1 MTMNLQKKSQFR
13 LQGSGSAE
21 LAFAVVV
28 LASYFAMFSEM
39 KETDAIRLI
48 GMVLLGVG
56 YISIGIYGYD
66 FCLKKQS
73 FEWVV
78 LYFLVQIP
86 LGAFIIY
93 LGRGVSFSALL
104 LLPLAG
110 NAVVMVQG
118 YWLYAVNALIVFGYV
133 ISVRMHTGVWSD
145 VWASLPMILS
155 GLVYIMVF
163 TQMALDEEKSRRE
176 VERLVEKL
184 ETANIKLRKYADE
197 VEELAIIQERN
208 RLAREIHDGLG
219 HYLTTINM
227 QLQAAEVI
235 FDKDRD
241 KALSA
246 INKAKIQSQNALIDV
261 RKSVSALRYD
271 PDEYLSFESVLLKA
285 IRPCEWVGISP
296 HLKIMGNEDNLTPTI
311 RSTIFRVVQETVNNT
326 CKYSKA
332 SVYEV
337 NIDYNHA
344 GKIKLEIK
352 DNGVGTELFQG
363 GYGLMGLKERIELI
377 NGKLDI
383 NSRPNEGFQLEIEIP
398 YDKEN

>member
-1 MTMNLQKKSQFR
+1 MNLNRQKNSQFR

-39 KETDAIRLI
+39 KETDAFRLI

-73 FEWVV
+73 FEWVI

-86 LGAFIIY
+86 LGSFIIY

-118 YWLYAVNALIVFGYV
+118 YWLYAVNAFIVLGYV
-133 ISVRMHTGVWSD
+133 FAVRMHTGVWSD
-145 VWASLPMILS
+145 VWASLPTILS

-176 VERLVEKL
+176 VERLVDKL
-184 ETANIKLRKYADE
+184 ETANDKLRKYADE

-219 HYLTTINM
+219 HYLTTIHM
-227 QLQAAEVI
+227 QLQAAEAI
-235 FDKDRD
+235 LDKDRD

-246 INKAKIQSQNALIDV
+246 ISKAKIQSQNALIDV

-271 PDEYLSFESVLLKA
+271 PDEYVPFESVLLKA
-285 IRPCEWVGISP
+285 IRPCEWVGITP
-296 HLKIMGNEDNLTPTI
+296 YLKVIGNEDQLTPTI
-311 RSTIFRVVQETVNNT
+311 RSTIFRIVQETVNNT

-332 SVYEV
+332 SIYEV
-337 NIDYNHA
+337 KIDYNHA
-344 GKIKLEIK
+344 GKIKLKIN
-352 DNGVGTELFQG
+352 DNGIGTELFQG
-363 GYGLMGLKERIELI
+363 GYGLLGLKERIELI
-377 NGKLDI
+377 HGKLEI
-383 NSRPNEGFQLEIEIP
+383 KSKPNEGFQLEIEIP

>member
-1 MTMNLQKKSQFR
+1 MSINRSKNNQFR
-13 LQGSGSAE
+13 LQSSGSAE

-39 KETDAIRLI
+39 KETDAFRLV
-48 GMVLLGVG
+48 GMVLLGIG

-66 FCLKKQS
+66 YCLKKQS
-73 FEWVV
+73 VEWVV

-86 LGAFIIY
+86 LGAFIVY

-118 YWLYAVNALIVFGYV
+118 YGLYAVNAFIVFGY
-133 ISVRMHTGVWSD
+133 IIAVRLHTGTWAD
-145 VWASLPMILS
+145 VWASLPTILA

-176 VERLVEKL
+176 VERLVDKL
-184 ETANIKLRKYADE
+184 ESANIKLKKYADE

-219 HYLTTINM
+219 HYLTTIYM
-227 QLQAAEVI
+227 QLQAAEAI
-235 FDKDRD
+235 IDKDQR
-241 KALSA
+241 KAISA
-246 INKAKIQSQNALIDV
+246 IAKAKAQSQNALIDV

-271 PDEYLSFESVLLKA
+271 PEEYESFESVLLKA
-285 IRPCEWVGISP
+285 IRPCEWVGITP
-296 HLKIMGNEDNLTPTI
+296 RLTMQGTEAKLTPTH
-311 RSTIFRVVQETVNNT
+311 RSTIFRIIQETVNNT

-337 NIDYNHA
+337 NIDYNQ
-344 GKIKLEIK
+344 GEKICLQIK
-352 DNGVGTELFQG
+352 DDGVGTEIFQG
-363 GYGLMGLKERIELI
+363 GYGLLGLKERVELL
-377 NGKLDI
+377 NGKLEI
-383 NSRPNEGFQLEIEIP
+383 QSSPHEGFQLDIEIP